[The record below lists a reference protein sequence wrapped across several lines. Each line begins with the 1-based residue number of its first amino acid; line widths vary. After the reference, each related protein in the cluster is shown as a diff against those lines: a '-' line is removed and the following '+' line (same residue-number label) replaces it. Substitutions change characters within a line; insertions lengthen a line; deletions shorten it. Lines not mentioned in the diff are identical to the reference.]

1 MIPVK
6 KKRKELI
13 MKTSIKTI
21 LTLLLI
27 ASAVSF
33 GQLKEKDNLLG
44 GSLGFWAKGNVPM
57 FGVNFESN
65 VVQAGVGTVGI
76 GGIFRYYTFT
86 NTYGNG
92 DSRRYSFSSLGAQF
106 NYNFNQ
112 IGDGSF
118 VPYVGLVAGYN
129 YVNNTYTDV
138 TRNAVYVTDVTYSSG
153 AWIWGQLGMRYFF
166 SPKVAGTVRLGLG
179 NNDFNTLE
187 LGMDFKL

>member
-1 MIPVK
+1 
-6 KKRKELI
+6 
-13 MKTSIKTI
+13 MKINLK
-21 LTLLLI
+21 LLL
-27 ASAVSF
+27 VSIILICAGSF
-33 GQLKEKDNLLG
+33 SQLKEKDNLLG

-57 FGVNFESN
+57 FGVNFESQLT
-65 VVQAGVGTVGI
+65 QAGIGTVGL

-92 DSRRYSFSSLGAQF
+92 DSRRYSFTSIGAQL

-118 VPYVGLVAGYN
+118 VPYFGVVAGYN

-138 TRNAVYVTDVTYSSG
+138 TRNAVYITDVSYSSG
-153 AWIWGQLGMRYFF
+153 AWLWGQLGMRYFF
-166 SPKVAGTVRLGLG
+166 SPKVAGSVRLGLG

-187 LGMDFKL
+187 LGIDFKL

>member
-1 MIPVK
+1 
-6 KKRKELI
+6 
-13 MKTSIKTI
+13 MKINLK
-21 LTLLLI
+21 LLL
-27 ASAVSF
+27 VSIIIICAGSF
-33 GQLKEKDNLLG
+33 SQLKEKDNLLG

-57 FGVNFESN
+57 FGVNFESQLT
-65 VVQAGVGTVGI
+65 QAGIGTVGL

-92 DSRRYSFSSLGAQF
+92 DSRRYSFTSIGAQL

-118 VPYVGLVAGYN
+118 VPYFGVVAGYN

-138 TRNAVYVTDVTYSSG
+138 TRNAVYITDVSYSSG
-153 AWIWGQLGMRYFF
+153 AWLWGQLGMRYFF

-187 LGMDFKL
+187 LGIDFKL

>member
-1 MIPVK
+1 
-6 KKRKELI
+6 
-13 MKTSIKTI
+13 MKINLK
-21 LTLLLI
+21 LLLLLTVI
-27 ASAVSF
+27 ICTCSF
-33 GQLKEKDNLLG
+33 SQLKEKDNLLG

-57 FGVNFESN
+57 FGVNFESQLT
-65 VVQAGVGTVGI
+65 QAGIGTVGL

-92 DSRRYSFSSLGAQF
+92 DSRRYSFTSIGAQL

-118 VPYVGLVAGYN
+118 VPYFGVVAGYN

-138 TRNAVYVTDVTYSSG
+138 TRNAVYITDVSYSSG
-153 AWIWGQLGMRYFF
+153 AWLWGQLGMRYFF

-187 LGMDFKL
+187 LGIDFKL

>member
-1 MIPVK
+1 
-6 KKRKELI
+6 
-13 MKTSIKTI
+13 MKINLK
-21 LTLLLI
+21 LLLLSTVI
-27 ASAVSF
+27 ICASSF
-33 GQLKEKDNLLG
+33 SQLKEKDNLLG

-57 FGVNFESN
+57 FGVNFESQLT
-65 VVQAGVGTVGI
+65 QAGIGTVGL

-92 DSRRYSFSSLGAQF
+92 DSRRYSFTSIGAQL

-118 VPYVGLVAGYN
+118 VPYFGVVAGYN

-138 TRNAVYVTDVTYSSG
+138 TRNAVYITDVSYSSG
-153 AWIWGQLGMRYFF
+153 AWLWGQLGMRYFF

-187 LGMDFKL
+187 LGIDFKL

>member
-1 MIPVK
+1 
-6 KKRKELI
+6 
-13 MKTSIKTI
+13 MKINAKIFFAIFLFVT
-21 LTLLLI
+21 
-27 ASAVSF
+27 AVSLS
-33 GQLKEKDNLLG
+33 QLKEKDNLLG

-57 FGVNFESN
+57 FGVNFESQLT
-65 VVQAGVGTVGI
+65 QAGIGTVGL

-92 DSRRYSFSSLGAQF
+92 DSRRYSFTSIGAQL

-118 VPYVGLVAGYN
+118 VPYFGIVAGYN

-138 TRNAVYVTDVTYSSG
+138 TRNAVYITDVSYSSG
-153 AWIWGQLGMRYFF
+153 AWLWGQLGMRYFF

-187 LGMDFKL
+187 LGIDFKL

>member
-1 MIPVK
+1 
-6 KKRKELI
+6 
-13 MKTSIKTI
+13 MKINLKLSV
-21 LTLLLI
+21 LALVI
-27 ASAVSF
+27 AAASSM

-44 GSLGFWAKGNVPM
+44 GSLGFWAKGNAPM
-57 FGVNFESN
+57 FGVNFESQLT
-65 VVQAGVGTVGI
+65 QAGIGTVGL

-92 DSRRYSFSSLGAQF
+92 DSRKYSFSSIGAQL

-118 VPYVGLVAGYN
+118 VPYLGIVAGYN

-138 TRNAVYVTDVTYSSG
+138 TRNAVYVTDISYSSG
-153 AWIWGQLGMRYFF
+153 AWLWGQLGMRYFF
-166 SPKVAGTVRLGLG
+166 SPKVAGSVRFGLG